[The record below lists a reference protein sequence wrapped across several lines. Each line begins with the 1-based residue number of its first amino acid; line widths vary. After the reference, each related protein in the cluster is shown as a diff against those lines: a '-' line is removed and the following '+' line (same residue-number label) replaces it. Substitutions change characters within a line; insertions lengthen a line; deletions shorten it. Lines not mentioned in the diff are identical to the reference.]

1 MSKFK
6 LSKAGA
12 KLELLLLNAEAQSV
26 PNSNLYAW
34 LRQSGLPDE
43 VAIRLSAF
51 SDTTREVAGKLIH
64 LGKIILIKIVD
75 FVKAHPNLAIGIAVG
90 AAIGAVTGMIPFLG
104 TLLAPIT
111 ALLGAGIG
119 AAAGYRLDRREQ
131 GDLAVHQSQVL
142 LIAEDI
148 IQIAREFFTLFAE
161 IFNSIFAYK

>member
-1 MSKFK
+1 M
-6 LSKAGA
+6 
-12 KLELLLLNAEAQSV
+12 
-26 PNSNLYAW
+26 
-34 LRQSGLPDE
+34 
-43 VAIRLSAF
+43 
-51 SDTTREVAGKLIH
+51 
-64 LGKIILIKIVD
+64 IKIVD

-119 AAAGYRLDRREQ
+119 AAAGYRLDRQEQ